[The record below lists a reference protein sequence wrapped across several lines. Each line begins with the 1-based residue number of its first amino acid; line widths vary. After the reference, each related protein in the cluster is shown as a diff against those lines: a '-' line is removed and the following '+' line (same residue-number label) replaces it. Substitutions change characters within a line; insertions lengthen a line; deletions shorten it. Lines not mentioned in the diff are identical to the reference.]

1 MGLHPK
7 NFMKIKALDTPDKIL
22 NFFGLSIGLEWGVG
36 GGGVGKRISNVI
48 AAYCINITQIFES
61 CWFARDFTMARSLGE
76 QQEHFSLLGTS

>member
-1 MGLHPK
+1 
-7 NFMKIKALDTPDKIL
+7 MKIKALDTPDKIL
-22 NFFGLSIGLEWGVG
+22 NFYGLSIGPEWEG
-36 GGGVGKRISNVI
+36 GGEERISNVI

>member
-1 MGLHPK
+1 MGLHLK
-7 NFMKIKALDTPDKIL
+7 NFMKIKPLDTPRQNTQFLWLIHW
-22 NFFGLSIGLEWGVG
+22 SGVGRG
-36 GGGVGKRISNVI
+36 GGGGGERISNVI